1 MPFSLIWHFGDSF
14 ILKTKQAGDG
24 LLERD
29 IGWVWRIFPL
39 YFISVCFLCLL
50 ENFENYLLG
59 LFKGPQVLCPSF
71 CFFFFLSS
79 LGAGERNWMRHV
91 ICLFNFP
98 LAMALKI
105 GNLVLFLV
113 DLSWQCFLTFGS
125 SKLVYFIFSF
135 VYLPTGNYS
144 LVSIITDN
152 RFTSWENT
160 SWNIHYWRMRC
171 WLWGCL
177 PGDGFS
183 SFTISKLLLNVYICP
198 FYGK

>member
-1 MPFSLIWHFGDSF
+1 
-14 ILKTKQAGDG
+14 
-24 LLERD
+24 
-29 IGWVWRIFPL
+29 
-39 YFISVCFLCLL
+39 
-50 ENFENYLLG
+50 
-59 LFKGPQVLCPSF
+59 
-71 CFFFFLSS
+71 
-79 LGAGERNWMRHV
+79 MRHV

-160 SWNIHYWRMRC
+160 S
-171 WLWGCL
+171 
-177 PGDGFS
+177 
-183 SFTISKLLLNVYICP
+183 
-198 FYGK
+198 